1 MMVNPVHQDNK
12 VSKVN
17 VESADR
23 LVLQVNVVK
32 MMQLGSQTLED
43 NRKLLVHQKEMALM
57 DSLVSPV
64 LKNKVDLQDNKDSLA
79 NKEVLVNLDNLDNLD
94 NEEL

>member
-1 MMVNPVHQDNK
+1 MVNPVHQDNK
-12 VSKVN
+12 VSKVK

-32 MMQLGSQTLED
+32 MVQLDSQTLKD
-43 NRKLLVHQKEMALM
+43 NRKLLIHQRELALM
-57 DSLVSPV
+57 DSLVSLV
-64 LKNKVDLQDNKDSLA
+64 LKNKVDLQDNK
-79 NKEVLVNLDNLDNLD
+79 EVLVNLVNLDNLD